1 MTVRHAAHHLLR
13 SAAGFPRTTRHASRQ
28 TQLPSFF
35 RRDDSR
41 CIVSVCKKYLR
52 PPPTTQLQAQQQ
64 HPNSLLPI
72 LSLAASSSFNPK
84 QFLRAVY
91 WHEPTTAKHA
101 TR

>member
-35 RRDDSR
+35 RRGDSR

-64 HPNSLLPI
+64 HPNSPPSHSFACRKLFLQPKAVP
-72 LSLAASSSFNPK
+72 SCRVLA
-84 QFLRAVY
+84 
-91 WHEPTTAKHA
+91 
-101 TR
+101 